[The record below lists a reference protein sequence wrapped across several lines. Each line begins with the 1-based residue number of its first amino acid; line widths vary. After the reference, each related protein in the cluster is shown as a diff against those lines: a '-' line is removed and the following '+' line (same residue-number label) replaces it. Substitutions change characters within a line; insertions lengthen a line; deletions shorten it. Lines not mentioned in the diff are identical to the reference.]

1 MATYTEGDFVKAE
14 FSDDKTGESEW
25 MWVRVERCD
34 DENRLL
40 FGRLDSQP
48 VVFAGE
54 LKLGQEIAVS
64 FDRVRDHKKPQ
75 DF

>member
-1 MATYTEGDFVKAE
+1 MATYAAGDFVKAE

>member
-1 MATYTEGDFVKAE
+1 MATYAAGDFVKAE
-14 FSDDKTGESEW
+14 FRDDKTGESEW

-34 DENRLL
+34 DGNRLL

-48 VVFAGE
+48 VVFADE
-54 LKLGQEIAVS
+54 LELGQEIAVS